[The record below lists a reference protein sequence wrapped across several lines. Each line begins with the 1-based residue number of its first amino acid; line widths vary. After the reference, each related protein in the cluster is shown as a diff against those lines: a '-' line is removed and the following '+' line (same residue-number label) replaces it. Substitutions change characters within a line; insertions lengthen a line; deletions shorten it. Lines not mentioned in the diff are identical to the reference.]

1 MMSKNLSKLPVPALA
16 EALFHD
22 VLRACGLLRQ
32 VQEPYFTRFG
42 ISGSQW
48 GILRVLQ
55 REELAGNRELPLK
68 TVSERLLIQP
78 PSVTGVVDRL
88 ERQGLVKRSSSAK
101 DMRVRHLSLTPR
113 GRDLIA
119 CVLEGHPERIR
130 SLFAPIPPEEQ
141 RTVLGLLDR
150 LNAHLKSLASA
161 SLELPG
167 GVATKTMKE
176 TRQRRIPLAAKS
188 PQPATRP
195 ARKVQ

>member
-1 MMSKNLSKLPVPALA
+1 VGKNVSNHAAPALA
-16 EALFHD
+16 EVLLHE
-22 VLRACGLLRQ
+22 VLRTCGLLRQ
-32 VQEPYFTRFG
+32 VQEPYFARFG

-141 RTVLGLLDR
+141 RTLLGLLDR

-161 SLELPG
+161 SLEQPG